1 MTYLTD
7 EEFDKMYNEIAND
20 LSHGM
25 FDFSPSDIVE
35 RIKKRGYTRKF
46 KIRVGTGKPYD
57 FFGYLRWTWII
68 IFFTAVIPLTIV
80 ICSCTKEDYYDNE
93 PVTYTE
99 TKTYESENG
108 MKIVITTTTTTNSRK
123 SSYRTKSLGRSF
135 GSSFSL
141 SSGSGL
147 TNYNSLISHAM
158 RNAYRSTGLYY

>member
-20 LSHGM
+20 MSHGM
-25 FDFSPSDIVE
+25 FDFSPSDVVE

-57 FFGYLRWTWII
+57 FFGDLHWSWII
-68 IFFTAVIPLTIV
+68 IFLTAVVLTV
-80 ICSCTKEDYYDNE
+80 VVCSCTKEDYYDDE
-93 PVTYTE
+93 PITYTE

-108 MKIVITTTTTTNSRK
+108 MKIVITTTTTRNSRRSSYGTK
-123 SSYRTKSLGRSF
+123 SSGRSS
-135 GSSFSL
+135 GSSSSL

-147 TNYNSLISHAM
+147 TNYNSPISHAM
-158 RNAYRSTGLYY
+158 RNAYRSTGLY